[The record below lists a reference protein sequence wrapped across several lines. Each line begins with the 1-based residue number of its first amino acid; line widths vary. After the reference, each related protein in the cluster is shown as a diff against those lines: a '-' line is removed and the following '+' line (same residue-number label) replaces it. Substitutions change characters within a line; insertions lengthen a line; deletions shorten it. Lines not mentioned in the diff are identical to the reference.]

1 MADVED
7 PNPDGGGGVI
17 AATPEPDD
25 LSSCAFVCVGA
36 LCTCSLVAISVLPV
50 LFYRAHRTASLGVRV
65 AATILLVVG
74 IIGFVLATC
83 CCAVF
88 VQEFLCGNTAGKR
101 QDAAAAAA
109 AAAA

>member
-7 PNPDGGGGVI
+7 PNPDGGGGGGVI

-25 LSSCAFVCVGA
+25 LSGCGTVCVGA
-36 LCTCSLVAISVLPV
+36 LCTCSLVAVGVLPV
-50 LFYRAHRTASLGVRV
+50 LFYRAHRTAALAVRV

-74 IIGFVLATC
+74 IIGFVLAAC
-83 CCAVF
+83 CCAVL

-101 QDAAAAAA
+101 QE
-109 AAAA
+109 